1 MKTNVFLILKLAA
14 ATIYF
19 SICNMNW
26 LEHPKAPIV
35 FFSLVALL
43 CFSSLGS
50 TSVYI
55 LDEAKNA
62 TAAYEM
68 WKNGEWIL
76 PTFNGLPRYDK
87 PPLHY
92 YFFGLSYSIFGV
104 NSFAARFFS
113 ALASFITLLFLFDFA
128 SKKFNKRVGYLTVL
142 LLVSSIHWAIQ
153 FHLSVPDPFL
163 ICGLTLAVI
172 QLMNYQSSG
181 HSTKW
186 NLWLAGLFI
195 GLATLSK
202 GPIALILIGGSL
214 FLYFLLDRKQF
225 FKNCFLYLNPIFIAI
240 ILAIALPWYVL
251 VYLKTSGRWLE
262 EFFWR
267 HNVERFNGPMEG
279 HGGTFLLPAL
289 IVIIAFFPLIG
300 IVFNLFSRKISWQNI
315 PNSIQYGLMFSF
327 FTLLF
332 FSLSGTKLPNYIVPA
347 YPFVALFLAWYL
359 DKLAISKIR
368 IPLFVGIMVLAS
380 LPIVL
385 QFFPMDSMEFKL
397 ISNELPLLY
406 LLWIPLFLGLLFLWI
421 RKNNLALGA
430 LFASQIL
437 LQLVVFFVLFPKIDA
452 YNPVIR
458 STPYWKHSSNL
469 YYYQRF
475 NPAFPFAFQKQI
487 EELPLPGKKGMVV
500 ITTSTYLGE
509 LDQKGISYAVLF
521 SGKDLF
527 EKTET
532 VILKIL

>member
-1 MKTNVFLILKLAA
+1 M
-14 ATIYF
+14 
-19 SICNMNW
+19 
-26 LEHPKAPIV
+26 
-35 FFSLVALL
+35 
-43 CFSSLGS
+43 
-50 TSVYI
+50 
-55 LDEAKNA
+55 
-62 TAAYEM
+62 
-68 WKNGEWIL
+68 
-76 PTFNGLPRYDK
+76 
-87 PPLHY
+87 
-92 YFFGLSYSIFGV
+92 
-104 NSFAARFFS
+104 
-113 ALASFITLLFLFDFA
+113 
-128 SKKFNKRVGYLTVL
+128 
-142 LLVSSIHWAIQ
+142 
-153 FHLSVPDPFL
+153 
-163 ICGLTLAVI
+163 
-172 QLMNYQSSG
+172 
-181 HSTKW
+181 
-186 NLWLAGLFI
+186 
-195 GLATLSK
+195 
-202 GPIALILIGGSL
+202 
-214 FLYFLLDRKQF
+214 
-225 FKNCFLYLNPIFIAI
+225 
-240 ILAIALPWYVL
+240 
-251 VYLKTSGRWLE
+251 
-262 EFFWR
+262 
-267 HNVERFNGPMEG
+267 
-279 HGGTFLLPAL
+279 
-289 IVIIAFFPLIG
+289 
-300 IVFNLFSRKISWQNI
+300 
-315 PNSIQYGLMFSF
+315 
-327 FTLLF
+327 
-332 FSLSGTKLPNYIVPA
+332 PA
-347 YPFVALFLAWYL
+347 YPIVALFLAWYL

-368 IPLFVGIMVLAS
+368 IPLFIGIVVLAS

-452 YNPVIR
+452 YNPVMR